1 MRVCNPALLFR
12 NSGKMKRLKMTGVL
26 LGVLLVGAMLM
37 FYSWMIARAYVFL
50 GEGEAIPR
58 MVVTLASVFIL
69 IFTFFK
75 SNGALFGGKD
85 FDMILSLPVTSMQAA
100 GVKYTFVYLM
110 ELLVCLIIGIPALA
124 VYVFYLHAA
133 GGDILCMIFMLLLT
147 PLLPSVAA
155 LILGTAVLT
164 LTSRLPFRQ
173 FFSLVINIAVLAG
186 IMALSFGLEGKSSQ
200 DLEKLGLDMAAIMD
214 RLYPLGSWAVAPL
227 EGRGFL
233 GFFGFAFLSV
243 GCLFVFLAVVG
254 KYYVPINSLVVSFK
268 RSRAKRVKAGKT
280 STAFMALYKK
290 EWKRLTSCT
299 IYAMNTVVG
308 FLLMIILGV
317 AVFFLGDGTIQLMV
331 GFPGIGEEVK
341 LLLPFLLALLGGMT
355 STTAPSLSLEGKS
368 RWIMCS
374 IPVAPMTIFKA
385 KIALHLSIA
394 VPCVLISGICF
405 WIRFRLSFWEGL
417 WTLAVP
423 LIYSIF
429 SGCFGMYANVK
440 FPRYDW
446 THEQQAVKNS
456 MSVMVSVIVGII
468 LGMVPFI
475 LFVIFLPYA
484 FGIGAGFS
492 AGVLLL
498 AFLCYRSLGKVKLFE

>member
-1 MRVCNPALLFR
+1 MKGNYWRLLKIQFMRVCNPALLFR

-186 IMALSFGLEGKSSQ
+186 IMALSF
-200 DLEKLGLDMAAIMD
+200 
-214 RLYPLGSWAVAPL
+214 
-227 EGRGFL
+227 
-233 GFFGFAFLSV
+233 
-243 GCLFVFLAVVG
+243 
-254 KYYVPINSLVVSFK
+254 
-268 RSRAKRVKAGKT
+268 
-280 STAFMALYKK
+280 
-290 EWKRLTSCT
+290 
-299 IYAMNTVVG
+299 
-308 FLLMIILGV
+308 
-317 AVFFLGDGTIQLMV
+317 
-331 GFPGIGEEVK
+331 
-341 LLLPFLLALLGGMT
+341 
-355 STTAPSLSLEGKS
+355 
-368 RWIMCS
+368 
-374 IPVAPMTIFKA
+374 
-385 KIALHLSIA
+385 
-394 VPCVLISGICF
+394 
-405 WIRFRLSFWEGL
+405 
-417 WTLAVP
+417 
-423 LIYSIF
+423 
-429 SGCFGMYANVK
+429 
-440 FPRYDW
+440 
-446 THEQQAVKNS
+446 
-456 MSVMVSVIVGII
+456 
-468 LGMVPFI
+468 
-475 LFVIFLPYA
+475 
-484 FGIGAGFS
+484 
-492 AGVLLL
+492 
-498 AFLCYRSLGKVKLFE
+498 